1 MNAREKRS
9 PSVERS
15 TSSSATYS
23 FPASASVESRTAGR
37 SRACCATAA
46 ETLAST
52 RVPTAAASGD
62 RWRQGQNFLQLCL
75 NMSATS
81 TRKKTRWAK
90 PTGFLFNAE
99 GSSPSATCAE
109 GPMAERRPLRE
120 AGAPCWS
127 ALVCRHERIVAAWR
141 QAGTLGE
148 GSARSGLSD
157 TYGRVLYSANCGCQ
171 APIGLVAHA
180 TTPTAEYRLA
190 LPQVAENEGEIRAI
204 RVQLRDE
211 PCGVAVGG
219 EKLNDG
225 FEVED
230 LVLAVDR
237 SALGAA
243 VWVISRR

>member
-1 MNAREKRS
+1 
-9 PSVERS
+9 
-15 TSSSATYS
+15 
-23 FPASASVESRTAGR
+23 
-37 SRACCATAA
+37 
-46 ETLAST
+46 
-52 RVPTAAASGD
+52 
-62 RWRQGQNFLQLCL
+62 
-75 NMSATS
+75 
-81 TRKKTRWAK
+81 
-90 PTGFLFNAE
+90 
-99 GSSPSATCAE
+99 
-109 GPMAERRPLRE
+109 MAERRPLRE

-180 TTPTAEYRLA
+180 TTPTAEYWLA

-204 RVQLRDE
+204 RVQLREE

-225 FEVED
+225 FEVEN
-230 LVLAVDR
+230 LILMPYGR
-237 SALGAA
+237 ALGAA
-243 VWVISRR
+243 VLEEFLARVSQLIAASGNSLLFEAAVIKAWRAERDSEDKGPSTYWHTSLDIESLIVDLFSSMARG